1 MVHIGMIFQYD
12 STKRMGLVM
21 ITGGEKREFTLH
33 NWVDDENQPAVGQ
46 KVTYD
51 ESTHPVK
58 IQVANEDDKI
68 IVPSD
73 EENQDVQIKDSSN
86 ETQEHSFTDVD
97 KSITYFTDMGF
108 KVLKDIKDDE
118 SRTVTLRLYTPTDY
132 GEVTIKQSGL
142 KISVNQIINGKTIS

>member
-12 STKRMGLVM
+12 STQGMGLVM

-33 NWVDDENQPAVGQ
+33 NWIDGDNQPAVGQ

-51 ESTHPVK
+51 ESSHPVR

-68 IVPSD
+68 IVPFD
-73 EENQDVQIKDSSN
+73 EENQYVQIEDSTDQTEEQN
-86 ETQEHSFTDVD
+86 FTDVD
-97 KSITYFTDMGF
+97 NAITNFTDMGF